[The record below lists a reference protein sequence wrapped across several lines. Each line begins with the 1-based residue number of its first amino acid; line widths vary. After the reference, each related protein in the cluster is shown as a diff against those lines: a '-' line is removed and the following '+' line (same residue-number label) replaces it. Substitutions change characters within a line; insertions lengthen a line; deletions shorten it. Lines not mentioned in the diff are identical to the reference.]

1 MSPVTSHLCFDRKYQ
16 SSCLRQIISALH
28 LFESQV
34 FRDFQCDIILTIF
47 LFFPMDRIFRVK
59 RAKIKNEEYNSV
71 KKEGDF
77 YQNNMIFSNGK
88 ICLSKKLSNFL
99 PPTLTCSNLLDS
111 FQRNIKAIAHKA
123 ATTILH
129 QFVHQQCQVNHSLKP

>member
-16 SSCLRQIISALH
+16 SSCLRRIVSALH
-28 LFESQV
+28 VFEPQV
-34 FRDFQCDIILTIF
+34 FRDFQCGIISSIF
-47 LFFPMDRIFRVK
+47 LFFPTGRVFRVK

-99 PPTLTCSNLLDS
+99 SPALTC
-111 FQRNIKAIAHKA
+111 FFYIIRQVIKKTGEI
-123 ATTILH
+123 
-129 QFVHQQCQVNHSLKP
+129 HSKESKYPRLFSGYH